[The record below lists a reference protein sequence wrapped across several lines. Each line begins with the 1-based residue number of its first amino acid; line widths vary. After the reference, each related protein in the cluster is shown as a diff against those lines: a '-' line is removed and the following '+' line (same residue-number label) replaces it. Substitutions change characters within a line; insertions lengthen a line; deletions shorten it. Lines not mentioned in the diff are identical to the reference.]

1 MKRVEKFG
9 ARVAETIGRWRP
21 TWPDAIRWAGY
32 AGFILFVVLPA
43 LLFVKIVLKIVMLLV
58 AW

>member
-1 MKRVEKFG
+1 MKVVDQIG
-9 ARVAETIGRWRP
+9 DRVAETIERWRP

-32 AGFILFVVLPA
+32 AGFILFFVLPA
-43 LLFVKIVLKIVMLLV
+43 LLFAKIVLKIVMLIV

>member
-21 TWPDAIRWAGY
+21 IWPDAIRWAGY

-43 LLFVKIVLKIVMLLV
+43 LLFAKIVLKIVMLLV

>member
-1 MKRVEKFG
+1 MKRAERFG
-9 ARVAETIGRWRP
+9 VRVAETIGRWRP

-43 LLFVKIVLKIVMLLV
+43 LLFAKIILKIVSLLV

>member
-1 MKRVEKFG
+1 MKTVEQFG

-21 TWPDAIRWAGY
+21 TWADAIRWAGY

-43 LLFVKIVLKIVMLLV
+43 LLFAKIVLKIVMVLV

>member
-9 ARVAETIGRWRP
+9 ERVAETIGRWRP
-21 TWPDAIRWAGY
+21 TWPDVIRWAGY
-32 AGFILFVVLPA
+32 VGFILFVVLPA

>member
-1 MKRVEKFG
+1 MKVVDQIGDRV
-9 ARVAETIGRWRP
+9 VETIGRWCP
-21 TWPDAIRWAGY
+21 TFHDVIRWAGY
-32 AGFILFVVLPA
+32 AGFVVFVVLPA

>member
-1 MKRVEKFG
+1 MKTVEQFR
-9 ARVAETIGRWRP
+9 ARVAETIDRWRP

-43 LLFVKIVLKIVMLLV
+43 LLFAKIVLKIVMLLV

>member
-1 MKRVEKFG
+1 MKTVEQFG

-21 TWPDAIRWAGY
+21 TFPDVIRWAGY

-43 LLFVKIVLKIVMLLV
+43 LLFAKIALKIMMLLV

>member
-1 MKRVEKFG
+1 VKQVG

-43 LLFVKIVLKIVMLLV
+43 LLFAKIVLKIVMLLV

>member
-1 MKRVEKFG
+1 MKTVEQFG
-9 ARVAETIGRWRP
+9 ARVAETIGRLRP
-21 TWPDAIRWAGY
+21 RWPDAIRWAGY

-43 LLFVKIVLKIVMLLV
+43 LLFAKIVLKIVMVLV

>member
-1 MKRVEKFG
+1 MKTVEQFG
-9 ARVAETIGRWRP
+9 ERVAETIGRWRP
-21 TWPDAIRWAGY
+21 AWPDAIRWAGY

-43 LLFVKIVLKIVMLLV
+43 LLFVKIALKIVMLLV

>member
-21 TWPDAIRWAGY
+21 TWPDVIRWAGY
-32 AGFILFVVLPA
+32 AGFVVFVVLPA